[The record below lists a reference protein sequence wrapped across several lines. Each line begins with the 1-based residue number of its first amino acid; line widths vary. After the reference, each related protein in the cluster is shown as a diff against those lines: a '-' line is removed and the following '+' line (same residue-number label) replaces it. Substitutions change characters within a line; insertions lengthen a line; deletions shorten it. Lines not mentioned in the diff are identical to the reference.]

1 MKPPKPIRRT
11 IELLFA
17 LWVAVW
23 TTRAADLAHWE
34 FRQPFEVASPG
45 LVKRVLPAELLGA
58 SQTGLADLR
67 LTDPA
72 GTEVPFLVQYPVARL
87 AETFAPKKIEITLR
101 DGATVVW
108 IETGRSTPLG
118 KIDLAIP
125 TRRFLK
131 AVTVE
136 GSDDGQTWKTLRNG
150 APVFSE
156 AFGPR
161 ETSVSIEP
169 AVWAYLR
176 VTLDD
181 GRTEP
186 VPVTGVTLAE
196 TPPEPMDGEWLD
208 ARIVDRAES
217 SGESRFVLE
226 LPAANLPVD
235 RVEVATPEPL
245 FRRTARVF
253 RRDLDAE
260 QIVETPAGG
269 GTFYRIELDGA
280 GAVRQLTVPLTGGPT
295 SRDLVL
301 AVANGDSPALQISSV
316 RVRVRPSHLVF
327 GATQAGR
334 FTLWTGN
341 ALAKAPR
348 YDVASLG
355 GAVNALKPS
364 GVAAGPLERNPGYQP
379 AEALVGIGALGGA
392 VDLANWSVRRAVTVA
407 TGAVARLELDLAAL
421 SGARPD
427 LADVRLVSEGKQV
440 PYLVDRTSLSRPVP
454 VELKPLPEPKHPTVG
469 RWEIRLPL
477 EGVPVKEL
485 VVTTDSPLFDRTF
498 RLFEITRSSRG
509 DDVRSLLADQR
520 WVRTPDSQSPRLVFA
535 LNRVVDGGLMEL
547 ETDNGDNAPVSITAA
562 TASRPVNR
570 LLFKAPAGGAVELL
584 YGNPDC
590 ATPRYDLSLLGRE
603 LFASPK
609 RLAEAAKTDA
619 RPRSGAS
626 ILQSASWILWIVL
639 GLVVVGL
646 LAVISRLLP
655 KPQSPQ

>member
-1 MKPPKPIRRT
+1 MKPPKLIRRT
-11 IELLFA
+11 LDLLVV
-17 LWVAVW
+17 LWVSAS
-23 TTRAADLAHWE
+23 TTRAADLTHWE
-34 FRQPFEVASPG
+34 FRQSFEVASPG
-45 LVKRVLPAELLGA
+45 LVKRVLPVELLGA
-58 SQTGLADLR
+58 SQSGLADLR
-67 LTDPA
+67 LTDPK

-87 AETFAPKKIEITLR
+87 AETFAPKRIETTLR
-101 DGATVVW
+101 EGATVVW
-108 IETGRSTPLG
+108 VETGRSTPLG
-118 KIDLAIP
+118 MIDLVIP

-136 GSDDGQTWKTLRNG
+136 GSADGQTWKTLRTG

-156 AFGPR
+156 PFGPR
-161 ETSVSIEP
+161 ETSVSIGP

-181 GRTEP
+181 RRTDP

-245 FRRTARVF
+245 FRRGARVF
-253 RRDLDAE
+253 RRDLDGE
-260 QIVETPAGG
+260 QIIETPAGG
-269 GTFYRIELDGA
+269 GTLYRIELEGA
-280 GAVRQLTVPLTGGPT
+280 GAVRQLAVPSTQGPT
-295 SRDLVL
+295 SRELVL
-301 AVANGDSPALQISSV
+301 AVVNGDSPALEISGV
-316 RVRVRPSHLVF
+316 RIRMRPSHLVF

-355 GAVNALKPS
+355 GVVNSLKPS
-364 GVAAGPLERNPGYQP
+364 AVPLGPLERNPEFQP
-379 AEALVGIGALGGA
+379 AEALLGIGALGGA
-392 VDLANWSVRRAVTVA
+392 VDVAKWSVRRAVTVE

-421 SGARPD
+421 SGARSD
-427 LADVRLVSEGKQV
+427 LADLRLVSDGKQV
-440 PYLVDRTSLSRPVP
+440 PYLVDRTSLSRPVT
-454 VELKPLPEPKHPTVG
+454 VELKPLPDPKHPTVG
-469 RWEIRLPL
+469 RWEMRLPL

-535 LNRVVDGGLMEL
+535 LSRVVDGAVMEL
-547 ETDNGDNAPVSITAA
+547 ETDNGDNSAVAITAA
-562 TASRPVNR
+562 TASRPVSR

-609 RLAEAAKTDA
+609 QMAEAAKTEA
-619 RPRSGAS
+619 RPRSGGS
-626 ILQSASWILWIVL
+626 LLQSASWILWIVL

-655 KPQSPQ
+655 KPDVAP